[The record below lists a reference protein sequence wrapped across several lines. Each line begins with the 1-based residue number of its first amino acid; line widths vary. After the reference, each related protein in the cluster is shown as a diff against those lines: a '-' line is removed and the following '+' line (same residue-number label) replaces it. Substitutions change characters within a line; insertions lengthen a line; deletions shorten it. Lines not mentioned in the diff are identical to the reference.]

1 MVETLDKHRSAK
13 NTLVDRLKDQGV
25 LAGYQI
31 GISLKGVEVR
41 VLNEDLEGTFP
52 EKIDGVPVVVIQMA
66 APPTKRDAYA
76 KRPKPKKK

>member
-1 MVETLDKHRSAK
+1 MVEVLDKHRSAK
-13 NTLVDRLKDQGV
+13 NTLVARLKEKGV
-25 LAGYQI
+25 EEGYQI

-41 VLNEDLEGTFP
+41 VLSEDLEGAFP
-52 EKIDGVPVVVIQMA
+52 EKVDGVPVVVIQMA